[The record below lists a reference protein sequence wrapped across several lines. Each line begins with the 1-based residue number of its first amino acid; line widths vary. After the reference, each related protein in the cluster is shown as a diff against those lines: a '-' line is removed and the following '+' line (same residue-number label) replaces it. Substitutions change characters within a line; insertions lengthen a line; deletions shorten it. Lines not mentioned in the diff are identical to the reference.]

1 MHESIQLVIDSL
13 PYLLKGAVFTLQLS
27 IGGMF
32 FGLVLGFILALMR
45 LSPLLPV
52 RWLARFYI
60 SIFRGTPL
68 IAQLFMIYYGL
79 PQFGIE
85 LDPIPAAMI
94 GLSLNT
100 AAYAAET
107 LRAAISSIDKGQW
120 EAGASI
126 GMTRWQ
132 TMRRA
137 ILPQAARVALPPLS
151 NSFISLVKDTSLAA
165 TIQVPE
171 LFRQAQLITS
181 RTLEVFTMY
190 LAASLI
196 YWVMATVLSALQNY
210 FEEQLNRQERAEMS
224 AIEVRNLVKKFHG
237 QTVLHGIDLDVKP
250 GEVVA
255 IIGPSGSGKTTLL
268 RSINLLEQPEA
279 GTIKVGE
286 ITIDTAR
293 SLTQQKGLIRQLRQH
308 VGFVFQNF
316 NLFPHRTV
324 LENIIEGP
332 VIVKGEPKA
341 EATARARELLAK
353 VGLAGKET
361 SYPRRLSGGQQQRVA
376 IARALAMR
384 PEVILFDEP
393 TSALDPELVG
403 EVLNTIR
410 QLAQEKRTMVI
421 VTHEMSFAR
430 DVADRAIF
438 MDQGRIVEQGPAKS
452 LFTHPQ
458 QPRTH
463 QFLEKFLMQ

>member
-1 MHESIQLVIDSL
+1 
-13 PYLLKGAVFTLQLS
+13 
-27 IGGMF
+27 
-32 FGLVLGFILALMR
+32 
-45 LSPLLPV
+45 
-52 RWLARFYI
+52 
-60 SIFRGTPL
+60 
-68 IAQLFMIYYGL
+68 
-79 PQFGIE
+79 
-85 LDPIPAAMI
+85 
-94 GLSLNT
+94 
-100 AAYAAET
+100 
-107 LRAAISSIDKGQW
+107 
-120 EAGASI
+120 
-126 GMTRWQ
+126 
-132 TMRRA
+132 
-137 ILPQAARVALPPLS
+137 
-151 NSFISLVKDTSLAA
+151 
-165 TIQVPE
+165 
-171 LFRQAQLITS
+171 
-181 RTLEVFTMY
+181 MY

-210 FEEQLNRQERAEMS
+210 FEEQLNRRRES
-224 AIEVRNLVKKFHG
+224 RNECDRSQKPGEKFHG
-237 QTVLHGIDLDVKP
+237 QTVLHGIDLEVKP

-279 GTIKVGE
+279 GTIKVGD

-293 SLTQQKGLIRQLRQH
+293 SLNQQKGLIRQLRQH

-410 QLAQEKRTMVI
+410 QLAQEN
-421 VTHEMSFAR
+421 A
-430 DVADRAIF
+430 
-438 MDQGRIVEQGPAKS
+438 PW
-452 LFTHPQ
+452 
-458 QPRTH
+458 
-463 QFLEKFLMQ
+463 